1 MEDRRG
7 LRLAPDTTMAHKRCL
22 FHLARVPVSEG
33 AHQTCYGVFQKEVA
47 SSAELVR
54 SSNKGELVEKFSDR
68 YAAMDKI
75 QELAK
80 PYGEFAIFE

>member
-1 MEDRRG
+1 
-7 LRLAPDTTMAHKRCL
+7 MAHRKCL

-33 AHQTCYGVFQKEVA
+33 AHQTCHGVFQKEVA
-47 SSAELVR
+47 SGQELVR
-54 SSNKGELVEKFSDR
+54 SKDMGKLMGKFPTR
-68 YAAMDKI
+68 EQARDKI